1 MDGWMAA
8 STSEEERSQEKERDT
23 RRSINQDKS
32 VLGIA
37 NMLLMEEEV
46 DGVDCG

>member
-1 MDGWMAA
+1 MDGW
-8 STSEEERSQEKERDT
+8 RRQRQRRRGVKRERDA

-37 NMLLMEEEV
+37 NMLLMEEV